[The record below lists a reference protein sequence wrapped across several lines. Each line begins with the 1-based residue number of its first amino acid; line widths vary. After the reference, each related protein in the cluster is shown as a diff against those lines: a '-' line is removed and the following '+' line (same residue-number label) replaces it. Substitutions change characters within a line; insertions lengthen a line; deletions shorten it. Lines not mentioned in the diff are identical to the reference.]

1 MRTMRFD
8 GRIVAD
14 AERKISKSGKEYVT
28 FRVANN
34 EKDRDGN
41 EETYW
46 YRIISWNH
54 IGLSSYLTKG
64 KYIIIEGDYRDNV
77 YQSREG
83 KCEIGRDVLAN
94 AIYFV
99 KTGDGNS
106 NNATQNKPTTAS
118 PVTQTKMEQPKP
130 TTAELKVPTMQPVN
144 NNDDDD
150 LPF

>member
-46 YRIISWNH
+46 YRITSWNH

-99 KTGDGNS
+99 KTGDGNP
-106 NNATQNKPTTAS
+106 NAAPNKSATAS
-118 PVTQTKMEQPKP
+118 PVTQTTMEQPKP
-130 TTAELKVPTMQPVN
+130 TTAELKVPTAQPVN
-144 NNDDDD
+144 TDDNDD

>member
-46 YRIISWNH
+46 YRITSWNH

-99 KTGDGNS
+99 KTGDGNP
-106 NNATQNKPTTAS
+106 NATPNKSATTS
-118 PVTQTKMEQPKP
+118 PVTQTTMEQPKP
-130 TTAELKVPTMQPVN
+130 TTAELKVPTAQPVN
-144 NNDDDD
+144 TDDNDD